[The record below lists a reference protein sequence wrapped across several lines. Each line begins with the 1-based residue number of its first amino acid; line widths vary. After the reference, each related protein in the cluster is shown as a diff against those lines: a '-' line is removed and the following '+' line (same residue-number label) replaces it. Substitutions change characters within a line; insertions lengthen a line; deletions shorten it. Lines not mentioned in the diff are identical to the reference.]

1 MSTPLA
7 PMTPP
12 SQTPPLAARLSTA
25 LIDACERG
33 LLPDALVRAGM
44 RSLMKQRLIDEG
56 LDQPPLGAGEA
67 QWRCRHCSS
76 QAARSSK
83 GMGRLMP

>member
-12 SQTPPLAARLSTA
+12 SHTPPLAARLSTT

-44 RSLMKQRLIDEG
+44 RSLMKQRLLDEG
-56 LDQPPLGAGEA
+56 LEQPPLAAEIGRAS
-67 QWRCRHCSS
+67 CRERVS
-76 QAARSSK
+76 
-83 GMGRLMP
+83 LNV